1 MAVVTG
7 RVVSFDEVRGY
18 GFVAPESG
26 GEDVFLHV
34 NDLEF
39 DKHLVAPGVEVQ
51 FDVERGSRGLKASRV
66 KMREGAERPA
76 APVAAVARHPG
87 PADDVMSDL
96 LGLGEFRAEVTEV
109 ILRVAPSVTG
119 AQICA
124 IREGLEAVAIAH
136 GWVERKDDQG

>member
-1 MAVVTG
+1 
-7 RVVSFDEVRGY
+7 
-18 GFVAPESG
+18 
-26 GEDVFLHV
+26 
-34 NDLEF
+34 
-39 DKHLVAPGVEVQ
+39 
-51 FDVERGSRGLKASRV
+51 
-66 KMREGAERPA
+66 MREGAERPA